1 VGTRLSKG
9 AVVAALLAS
18 SVAFAQ
24 QPKAGQPVP
33 PKAGQ
38 PAPTPQPT
46 PAPPQT
52 AADFAKQG
60 NELYAQGDFAGA
72 VAPLQKA
79 VELEPT
85 NFEYRF
91 TLAQALRQ
99 SGNCGDAVPQYKQA
113 LASAPAE
120 RSEEV
125 KGAMGQC
132 PNAEPPAPPPMP
144 PAPPPPPPQTTSHG
158 SIRTSDALM
167 LVGAGAG
174 LATGLCL
181 AFAAHSDADDANA
194 AATFDDHSRIEARS
208 ERLYV
213 GAIIGAGV
221 GVALGAIAMYR
232 IKSSHEG
239 TQVSLSP
246 RKSGGM
252 LVLERAW

>member
-1 VGTRLSKG
+1 MGTRLSRG
-9 AVVAALLAS
+9 TVAAVLTAS
-18 SVAFAQ
+18 TLAFAQ

-33 PKAGQ
+33 PKPGQ
-38 PAPTPQPT
+38 PAPAPQPT

-60 NELYAQGDFAGA
+60 TELYAQGDYAGA

-79 VELEPT
+79 VELEPN

-99 SGNCGDAVPQYKQA
+99 SGNCGDAVPQYKEA

-120 RSEEV
+120 RSDEV

-132 PNAEPPAPPPMP
+132 PSTEPAPPPPMP
-144 PAPPPPPPQTTSHG
+144 PAPPPAPVETSAHG

-181 AFAAHSDADDANA
+181 AFAAHSDASDADA
-194 AATFDDHSRIEARS
+194 AATYDDHSRIEARS

-213 GAIIGAGV
+213 GAIVGAGV

-232 IKSSHEG
+232 IKSAHET

-252 LVLERAW
+252 LVLSRAW